1 MTKKM
6 ILNHLFICANDG
18 SAFRLKALSKIS
30 KAFFSAM
37 LIFAFTAGS
46 VFAQVEIS
54 GTVVDEET
62 DEPLTGVNI
71 VVQGTSTGTATD
83 IDGNYSL
90 EVPSLE
96 ETLVITYIG
105 YIRQE
110 IPIDGRREIDIVLTP
125 DRAELDDIV
134 VVGYGTQ
141 EERQI
146 TGSISSVSTDEFVQ
160 GNVNNPG
167 ELIQGKVPGLNISTE
182 GGNPN
187 ADPTFRLRGV
197 SSFSNNE
204 PLIVVDGIIGASLE
218 NIDPNDIQSIDVLK
232 DASASAIYG
241 TRGGAGV
248 IAITT
253 KKGARDGSTTVSYS
267 GNVSTIGIE
276 NKVDVLSADQF
287 RQLGQDIGIEISD
300 FGENTDWFEEIT
312 QNSYSTIHNL
322 SVSGGNESTT
332 YRISG
337 NFRDNQGLMRTTGFQ
352 QTGGRVNLNHFALN
366 DKLNLTFN
374 LSATNRSEDI
384 GFDDAFQYA
393 VTFNPTAPV
402 KAEGFENTGGYREI
416 DAFDMFNPVAILETA
431 SNTLE
436 EKRYDASLK
445 ADYDFSNLIPGL
457 GVSAFYSLQNYAG
470 SQILFWERENKYTGG
485 ATSSALGRGQAERDL
500 DEHRFEQ
507 FDFTANYISTIV
519 DGLDLEALAGYSYLE
534 QEFEG
539 TEVIG
544 GDFISDGVGPN
555 NLNFAQ
561 DFNNGLGTINSFKN
575 NNKLIA
581 GFGRIN
587 LNIDNT
593 YFLNGTIRREGS
605 TRFGVDNKWG
615 NFWSAG
621 GSVELMNLID
631 IDFIDRLKIR
641 GSYGV
646 TGQDAPFDGISKLR
660 FAPTG
665 NFFVGGSFVQSFGPV
680 SNSNPDLKWEE
691 TREFNVGADFDLFNE
706 RMSGSVEYYDKTT
719 DDLILEIAVPV
730 PPNLFPTSYLNVG
743 SISSS
748 GIEATLGYDIF
759 RDQQAY
765 WNTGFTFATFDLTLE
780 KFESDVPR
788 YLSNVGSP
796 GQNNTQMVRVAEG
809 EPLGQIW
816 GPKFAEIGSDGIW
829 RFEDVDGN
837 LVTSD
842 EISRED
848 EQVIGNGVPDFELGW
863 TNTVTYQNW
872 SLNMFF
878 RGVFGHDLVNI
889 QRVFFENPSNI
900 STYNV
905 TKSALDLT
913 NLTSSPAYNSFHV
926 EDATFVRFENLS
938 LGYTVPLPEGSAVRN
953 LRLSLSGRNLFTL
966 TGYDG
971 VDPEVRWED
980 GDNPLSIG
988 IERRTRWYTARS
1000 ITFGV
1005 NIDF

>member
-1 MTKKM
+1 MTETMLRK
-6 ILNHLFICANDG
+6 HFFTCAGRG
-18 SAFRLKALSKIS
+18 SAFTARIGKIVPAVLLILAMS
-30 KAFFSAM
+30 VCSA
-37 LIFAFTAGS
+37 
-46 VFAQVEIS
+46 FAQFEIS
-54 GTVVDEET
+54 GTVVDEDT
-62 DEPLTGVNI
+62 SEPLTGVNI
-71 VVQGTSTGTATD
+71 ILQGTSTGTATD
-83 IDGNYSL
+83 IEGNYAL
-90 EVPSLE
+90 EVPSLDG
-96 ETLVITYIG
+96 TLVVTYIG

-110 IPIDGRREIDIVLTP
+110 IPIDGRTEIDIVLAP

-146 TGSISSVSTDEFVQ
+146 TGSISSVSADEFTQ

-187 ADPTFRLRGV
+187 ASPTFRLRGV

-218 NIDPNDIQSIDVLK
+218 NIDPNDIASIDVLK

-253 KKGARDGSTTVSYS
+253 KKGAPDGTTNVSYS
-267 GNVSTIGIE
+267 GSVSTIGVE

-287 RQLGQDIGIEISD
+287 RQLGQDVGIEISD
-300 FGENTDWFEEIT
+300 FGESTNWFDEIT

-322 SVSGGNESTT
+322 SVAGGTESTT
-332 YRISG
+332 YRVSG

-352 QTGGRVNLNHFALN
+352 QTGGRVNLNHFALD
-366 DKLNLTFN
+366 DKLNLSFN
-374 LSATNRSEDI
+374 LSATNRTEDI
-384 GFDDAFQYA
+384 GFDNAFRYA

-445 ADYDFSNLIPGL
+445 ADYDFSDVIPGL
-457 GVSAFYSLQNYAG
+457 GVSAFYSLQNYAATQVIFH
-470 SQILFWERENKYTGG
+470 SRQNKLTGG
-485 ATSSALGRGQAERDL
+485 ATSSALGRGQAERDM
-500 DEHRFEQ
+500 DEHKFEQ
-507 FDFTANYISTIV
+507 FDFTANYISTLFEGV
-519 DGLDLEALAGYSYLE
+519 DLEALAGYSYLE
-534 QEFEG
+534 QVYEG

-544 GDFISDGVGPN
+544 GDFISDGVNAN

-561 DFNNGLGTINSFKN
+561 DFDNGLGTINSYKN
-575 NNKLIA
+575 DNKLIA

-587 LNIDNT
+587 LNFDNT
-593 YFLNGTIRREGS
+593 YFLNGTIRREAS
-605 TRFGVDNKWG
+605 TRFGVNEKWG
-615 NFWSAG
+615 TFWSAG

-631 IDFIDRLKIR
+631 VDFIDRMKLR
-641 GSYGV
+641 ASYGE

-691 TREFNVGADFDLFNE
+691 TREFNLGLDFDLLDE
-706 RMSGSVEYYDKTT
+706 RLSGSLEYYDKIT

-730 PPNLFPTSYLNVG
+730 PPNLYPTSWLNVG
-743 SISSS
+743 SISSN
-748 GIEATLGYDIF
+748 GVEATLGYDIF

-765 WNTGFTFATFDLTLE
+765 WNTGFTFSTFNLTLE
-780 KFESDVPR
+780 EFESDVPR
-788 YLSNVGSP
+788 YLANVGSP

-816 GPKFAEIGSDGIW
+816 GPKFVEIGDDGIW
-829 RFEDVDGN
+829 RFEDADGN

-863 TNTVTYQNW
+863 TNRVTYKNW
-872 SLNMFF
+872 DLNMFV

-905 TKSALDLT
+905 TESALGLT

-926 EDATFVRFENLS
+926 EDASYVRFENLS
-938 LGYTVPLPEGSAVRN
+938 IGYTVPLPENASVRN
-953 LRLSLSGRNLFTL
+953 LRFSVSGRNLFTL

-980 GDNPLSIG
+980 TNGDPLVIG

-1000 ITFGV
+1000 ITLGV
-1005 NIDF
+1005 NLDF

>member
-1 MTKKM
+1 MTETMLQKHP
-6 ILNHLFICANDG
+6 IPCASGG
-18 SAFRLKALSKIS
+18 SAFSAKVGKILSAVLLIL
-30 KAFFSAM
+30 AMTVGSAY
-37 LIFAFTAGS
+37 
-46 VFAQVEIS
+46 AQSEVS
-54 GTVVDEET
+54 GTVIDEET
-62 DEPLTGVNI
+62 GDPLTGVNI
-71 VVQGTSTGTATD
+71 VLQGTSTGTATD

-90 EVPSLE
+90 EVPSLD
-96 ETLVITYIG
+96 ETLVVTYIG

-110 IPIDGRREIDIVLTP
+110 IPIDGRNEIDIVLTP

-146 TGSISSVSTDEFVQ
+146 TGSISSVNADEFTQ

-187 ADPTFRLRGV
+187 ANPTFRLRGV

-218 NIDPNDIQSIDVLK
+218 NIDPNDIASIDVLK

-253 KKGARDGSTTVSYS
+253 KKGGRDGSTNVSYS
-267 GNVSTIGIE
+267 GSISTIGIE

-287 RQLGQDIGIEISD
+287 RQLGQDVGIEISD
-300 FGENTDWFEEIT
+300 FGESTNWFDEIT

-322 SVSGGNESTT
+322 SISGGNESTT
-332 YRISG
+332 YRVSG

-352 QTGGRVNLNHFALN
+352 QTGGRVNLNHYALN

-374 LSATNRSEDI
+374 LSATNRNEDI
-384 GFDDAFQYA
+384 GFDNAFRYA

-436 EKRYDASLK
+436 EKRYDTSLK
-445 ADYDFSNLIPGL
+445 ADYDFSDLIPGL

-470 SQILFWERENKYTGG
+470 TQVLFHSRQNKLTGG
-485 ATSSALGRGQAERDL
+485 ATSSALGRGQAERDM

-507 FDFTANYISTIV
+507 FDFTANYISTLFEGV
-519 DGLDLEALAGYSYLE
+519 DLEALAGYSYLE
-534 QEFEG
+534 QEYEG

-544 GDFISDGVGPN
+544 GDFISDGVGAN

-561 DFNNGLGTINSFKN
+561 DFNNGLGTINSYKN
-575 NNKLIA
+575 DNKLIA
-581 GFGRIN
+581 GFGRVN

-593 YFLNGTIRREGS
+593 YFLNGTVRREAS
-605 TRFGVDNKWG
+605 TRFGVNEKWG
-615 NFWSAG
+615 TFWSAG
-621 GSVELMNLID
+621 GSVELMNLIEV
-631 IDFIDRLKIR
+631 DFIDRLKLR
-641 GSYGV
+641 GSYGE

-691 TREFNVGADFDLFNE
+691 TRELNIGVDFDLLDE
-706 RMSGSVEYYDKTT
+706 RLSGSFEFYDKIT

-730 PPNLFPTSYLNVG
+730 PPNLFPTSFLNVG
-743 SISSS
+743 SISST
-748 GIEATLGYDIF
+748 GVEATLAYDLF
-759 RDQQAY
+759 RDREAY
-765 WNTGFTFATFDLTLE
+765 WNTGFTFSTINLTLE
-780 KFESDVPR
+780 EFESDVPR

-816 GPKFAEIGSDGIW
+816 GPKFVEIGDDGIW
-829 RFEDVDGN
+829 RFEDADGN

-863 TNTVTYQNW
+863 TNRVTFRNW
-872 SLNMFF
+872 DLNMFV

-926 EDATFVRFENLS
+926 EDASFVRFENLS
-938 LGYTVPLPEGSAVRN
+938 IGYTVPLSQNSTVRN
-953 LRLSLSGRNLFTL
+953 LRFSVSGRNLFTL

-980 GDNPLSIG
+980 GGNPLSIG

-1005 NIDF
+1005 NLDF

>member
-1 MTKKM
+1 MTEKM
-6 ILNHLFICANDG
+6 LRNRIICANGG
-18 SAFRLKALSKIS
+18 SAFYAKIVKLLSSFLLII
-30 KAFFSAM
+30 AM
-37 LIFAFTAGS
+37 TAGS
-46 VFAQVEIS
+46 AFAQFEVS
-54 GTVVDEET
+54 GTVIDEET
-62 DEPLTGVNI
+62 EEPLTGVNI
-71 VVQGTSTGTATD
+71 VIQGTSTGTATD

-90 EVPSLE
+90 EVPSLDG
-96 ETLVITYIG
+96 TLVVTYIG

-110 IPIDGRREIDIVLTP
+110 IPIDERTEIDIVLAP

-146 TGSISSVSTDEFVQ
+146 TGSISSVSADEFTQ

-187 ADPTFRLRGV
+187 GDPTFRLRGV

-218 NIDPNDIQSIDVLK
+218 NIDPNDIASIDVLK

-253 KKGARDGSTTVSYS
+253 KKGAADGTTNVSYS
-267 GNVSTIGIE
+267 GSVSSIGVE

-287 RQLGQDIGIEISD
+287 RQLGQDVGIEISD
-300 FGENTDWFEEIT
+300 FGQSTDWFDEIT

-322 SVSGGNESTT
+322 SISGGNQSTT
-332 YRISG
+332 YRVSG
-337 NFRDNQGLMRTTGFQ
+337 NFRDNQGLMKTTGFQ
-352 QTGGRVNLNHFALN
+352 QTGGRVNLNHYALN

-374 LSATNRSEDI
+374 LSATNRSEEI
-384 GFDDAFQYA
+384 GFGEAFRYA

-402 KAEGFENTGGYREI
+402 TADGFDNTGGYREI
-416 DAFDMFNPVAILETA
+416 DAFDMFNPVAILKTA

-436 EKRYDASLK
+436 EKRYDTSLK
-445 ADYDFSNLIPGL
+445 ADYDFSDIIPGL
-457 GVSAFYSLQNYAG
+457 GVSAFYSLQNYAATQVIFH
-470 SQILFWERENKYTGG
+470 SRQNKLTGG
-485 ATSSALGRGQAERDL
+485 ATTSALGRGQAERDM

-507 FDFTANYISTIV
+507 FDFTANYISTLFEGV
-519 DGLDLEALAGYSYLE
+519 DVEALAGYSYLQ
-534 QEFEG
+534 QEYEG

-544 GDFISDGVGPN
+544 GDFISDGVNAN

-561 DFNNGLGTINSFKN
+561 DFDNGLGTINSFKN
-575 NNKLIA
+575 DNKLIA
-581 GFGRIN
+581 GFGRLN
-587 LNIDNT
+587 LNLDNT
-593 YFLNGTIRREGS
+593 YFLNGTIRREAS
-605 TRFGVDNKWG
+605 TRFGVNEKWG
-615 NFWSAG
+615 NFWSVG
-621 GSVELMNLID
+621 GSVEAMNLIEV
-631 IDFIDRLKIR
+631 DFIDRLKIR
-641 GSYGV
+641 ASYGE

-680 SNSNPDLKWEE
+680 NNSNPDLKWEE
-691 TREFNVGADFDLFNE
+691 TREFNVGVDFDMLDE
-706 RMSGSVEYYDKTT
+706 RLSGSFEFYDKVT

-730 PPNLFPTSYLNVG
+730 PPNLYPTSWLNVG
-743 SISSS
+743 SISST
-748 GIEATLGYDIF
+748 GLEATLGYDLF
-759 RDQQAY
+759 RGRESY
-765 WNTGFTFATFDLTLE
+765 WNTGFTFSTINLTLE
-780 KFESDVPR
+780 EFESDIPQYR
-788 YLSNVGSP
+788 ANVGSP

-816 GPKFAEIGSDGIW
+816 GPKFVEIGDDGIW
-829 RFEDVDGN
+829 RFEDADGN

-863 TNTVTYQNW
+863 TNRVTYKNW
-872 SLNMFF
+872 DLNLFV

-905 TKSALDLT
+905 TETALDLT
-913 NLTSSPAYNSFHV
+913 NLTSSPVYNSFHV
-926 EDATFVRFENLS
+926 EDASFVRFENLS
-938 LGYTVPLPEGSAVRN
+938 IGYTVPLPENTAVRN
-953 LRLSLSGRNLFTL
+953 LRFSLSGRNLFTL

-980 GDNPLSIG
+980 NLDPANPDPLAIG

-1005 NIDF
+1005 NLDF